1 MGKLSAQAEKVYN
14 LLKIRTCEQ
23 DNSGTYCIYPRK
35 EIAQDSGTNEKTVQR
50 ALNELEEKNY
60 ILRHAQRRQAQRI
73 YFVPS
78 NSENVPL
85 NFENVPSNS
94 ENVPSNSEN
103 VPSNSENVPSNYVQT
118 MQKRNAKSLFLLDI
132 KNITKAIHLLHSDGE
147 LFEIRLINGS
157 YNASGYFTSADTAIE
172 ALQNFRPE
180 WNARTKTART
190 SNIFITL
197 NPINLSCYSRKQ
209 HDCFVENAN
218 PTTKDNEITAL
229 HWLLIDLDPKRL
241 SGVSSSEEE
250 LTLAKKKSRE
260 IYDFLADRGFK
271 KPIRAMSGNGVH
283 LVYRFD
289 VPNTAENVAVFEN
302 ALKVLSEK
310 FSDEE
315 VEVDTTVFN
324 PARICK
330 LWGTIAQKG
339 ATTPERPHRKAY
351 IEPSTPFSI
360 DTNDFTLLQA
370 LAAEISENKPS
381 VPVQNTV
388 PEGKRGNFDLRQFIS
403 EHNIPVKSIDHSP
416 NGTVKYILE
425 HCLFDESHKG
435 KDAAILQKPDGSIGY
450 KCFHNSCAN
459 KHWKDVRL
467 LFEPDAY
474 NNKNT
479 EKSAKKGSKL
489 SVYDIDGTG
498 ILTIENLA
506 NYMKIKKY
514 KIWYNIIKHSI
525 EYAGFKGYSE
535 EHLPETAPTIIY
547 NELQTEFEKCSIDKI
562 ATMLLVI
569 ASNHRVNPIL
579 DMITSAKWDGKDRIE
594 EIYNIFGISK
604 EDKLS
609 REIIR
614 KWLMQAVCGLFN
626 DSKHP
631 FSLDLILVFKGKQG
645 IGKTRFFEHLAMLP
659 QYFGEGMCIDPRNKD
674 SIIQATSNWLC
685 ELGEIGSTL
694 KKDIDSVKA
703 MLTKANDEYRLPY
716 GRATLK
722 FPRMTSFVG
731 TVNDD
736 KFLIDQTGNRRFATV
751 PISDDVHIDYNTQ
764 IRTFNALQLW
774 AQVYR
779 MVQEE
784 IAKGATIASC
794 FRLDPEMKEELDSR
808 NEEYTKPMKA
818 EDEVIDILSRLNMD
832 RQKTSAGYSIT
843 DEYMTV
849 TEFMAQH
856 SELSKYTAEQV
867 GKVLTKLGYGKH
879 MRRVEA
885 KVLYMRLIPQKNYFV

>member
-1 MGKLSAQAEKVYN
+1 M
-14 LLKIRTCEQ
+14 
-23 DNSGTYCIYPRK
+23 
-35 EIAQDSGTNEKTVQR
+35 
-50 ALNELEEKNY
+50 
-60 ILRHAQRRQAQRI
+60 
-73 YFVPS
+73 
-78 NSENVPL
+78 
-85 NFENVPSNS
+85 
-94 ENVPSNSEN
+94 
-103 VPSNSENVPSNYVQT
+103 
-118 MQKRNAKSLFLLDI
+118 DI
-132 KNITKAIHLLHSDGE
+132 KNIVKAIKLLHSDGE
-147 LFEIRLINGS
+147 LFEIRLINSG
-157 YNASGYFTSADTAIE
+157 YNAIGYFTNADTAIK
-172 ALQNFRPE
+172 ALQDFRPE
-180 WNARTKTART
+180 WNARTKTAKAA
-190 SNIFITL
+190 NIFITL
-197 NPINLSCYSRKQ
+197 NPINMSCYSRKQ
-209 HDCFVENAN
+209 HDCFIENVQ

-229 HWLLIDLDPKRL
+229 HWLLIDLDPKRM

-250 LTLAKKKSRE
+250 LKLAKAKART
-260 IYDFLADRGFK
+260 IHDFLSDRGFK
-271 KPIRAMSGNGVH
+271 EPIRAMSGNGIH

-289 VPNTAENVAVFEN
+289 VPNTVENVAVFEN

-310 FSDEE
+310 FSDDE

-351 IEPSTPFSI
+351 IEPSVPSSV
-360 DTNDFTLLQA
+360 DVNDFTLLQA
-370 LAAEISENKPS
+370 LAAEFEENKPS
-381 VPVQNTV
+381 APVQDTMQT
-388 PEGKRGNFDLRQFIS
+388 EKKGKFDLQKFIS
-403 EHNIPVKSIDHSP
+403 DHNIPVKSVENTSG
-416 NGTVKYILE
+416 GTVKYILE

-435 KDAAILQKPDGSIGY
+435 KDAAIFQKPDGSLGY
-450 KCFHNSCAN
+450 KCFHNSCSD

-474 NNKNT
+474 DKKTDNNTKR
-479 EKSAKKGSKL
+479 EKKL
-489 SVYDIDGTG
+489 SVYDVDGTG
-498 ILTIENLA
+498 ILTIENLE
-506 NYMKIKKY
+506 NYLNMKKY
-514 KIWYNIIKHSI
+514 RIWYNIIKHSV
-525 EYAGFKGYSE
+525 EYSGFHGYSE

-569 ASNHRVNPIL
+569 ASGHKVNPIL
-579 DMITSAKWDGKDRIE
+579 DMIKSAKWDGKDRIE
-594 EIYNIFGISK
+594 EIYNIFGIGK

-609 REIIR
+609 REIIK

-626 DSKHP
+626 NGKHP

-659 QYFGEGMCIDPRNKD
+659 QYFGEGVCIDPRNKD
-674 SIIQATSNWLC
+674 SIIQATSNWIC

-694 KKDIDSVKA
+694 KKDMDSVKA

-716 GRATLK
+716 GRTTLK

-751 PISDDVHIDYNTQ
+751 PISDDIHIDYNTQ
-764 IRTFNALQLW
+764 IRPFNSLQLW

-779 MVQEE
+779 IVQEE

-794 FRLDPEMKEELDSR
+794 FRLDPEMKAELDSR

-818 EDEVIDILSRLNMD
+818 EDEVIDILAKLNIE
-832 RQKTSAGYSIT
+832 RQITSSNYTIT

-849 TEFMAQH
+849 TEFISQH
-856 SELSKYTAEQV
+856 TSLNKYTTEQV
-867 GKVLTKLGYGKH
+867 GKVLTKLGYGSQLKKSNGKTT
-879 MRRVEA
+879 RIKLLPKKE
-885 KVLYMRLIPQKNYFV
+885 YY

>member
-1 MGKLSAQAEKVYN
+1 MGKLSAQAEKIYN

-94 ENVPSNSEN
+94 ENVPL
-103 VPSNSENVPSNYVQT
+103 NYIQT

-157 YNASGYFTSADTAIE
+157 YNASGYFTSADTAIK

-474 NNKNT
+474 NKNT

>member
-1 MGKLSAQAEKVYN
+1 M
-14 LLKIRTCEQ
+14 
-23 DNSGTYCIYPRK
+23 
-35 EIAQDSGTNEKTVQR
+35 
-50 ALNELEEKNY
+50 
-60 ILRHAQRRQAQRI
+60 
-73 YFVPS
+73 
-78 NSENVPL
+78 
-85 NFENVPSNS
+85 
-94 ENVPSNSEN
+94 
-103 VPSNSENVPSNYVQT
+103 
-118 MQKRNAKSLFLLDI
+118 SLFTLDTN
-132 KNITKAIHLLHSDGE
+132 NITKAIQLLHSNGE
-147 LFEIRLINGS
+147 LFEIRLINGG
-157 YNASGYFTSADTAIE
+157 YNASGYFTNADTAIK
-172 ALQNFRPE
+172 ALQDFRPE
-180 WNARTKTART
+180 WNARTKAARAV
-190 SNIFITL
+190 NIFITL
-197 NPINLSCYSRKQ
+197 NPINMSCYSRKQ
-209 HDCFVENAN
+209 HDCFIENVQ

-229 HWLLIDLDPKRL
+229 HWLLIDLDPKRM

-250 LTLAKKKSRE
+250 LKLAKAKART
-260 IYDFLADRGFK
+260 IHDFLSDRGFK
-271 KPIRAMSGNGVH
+271 EPIRAMSGNGIH

-289 VPNTAENVAVFEN
+289 VPNTSENVSVFEN

-310 FSDEE
+310 FSDDE

-351 IEPSTPFSI
+351 IEPSVPSSV
-360 DTNDFTLLQA
+360 DVNDFTLLQA
-370 LAAEISENKPS
+370 LAAEFEENKPS
-381 VPVQNTV
+381 ALVQDTIQT
-388 PEGKRGNFDLRQFIS
+388 EKKGKFDLQKFIS
-403 EHNIPVKSIDHSP
+403 DHNIPVKSIENTP
-416 NGTVKYILE
+416 NGTVKYVLE

-435 KDAAILQKPDGSIGY
+435 KDAAIFQKPDGSLGY
-450 KCFHNSCAN
+450 KCFHNSCSD

-474 NNKNT
+474 DKKT
-479 EKSAKKGSKL
+479 DKDTKREKKL
-489 SVYDIDGTG
+489 SVYDVDGTG

-506 NYMKIKKY
+506 NYLNMKKY
-514 KIWYNIIKHSI
+514 RIWYNIIKHSV
-525 EYAGFKGYSE
+525 EYSGFHGYSE

-569 ASNHRVNPIL
+569 ASGHKVNPIL
-579 DMITSAKWDGKDRIE
+579 DMIKSAKWDGKDRIE
-594 EIYNIFGISK
+594 EIYNIFGIGK

-609 REIIR
+609 REIIK

-626 DSKHP
+626 NGKHP

-659 QYFGEGMCIDPRNKD
+659 QYFGEGVCIDPRNKD
-674 SIIQATSNWLC
+674 SIIQATSNWIC

-694 KKDIDSVKA
+694 KKDMDSVKA

-716 GRATLK
+716 GRTTLK

-764 IRTFNALQLW
+764 IRPFNSLQLW

-779 MVQEE
+779 IVQEE
-784 IAKGATIASC
+784 IAKGETIASC

-832 RQKTSAGYSIT
+832 RQNPLISYKIT

-849 TEFMAQH
+849 TEFMTQH
-856 SELSKYTAEQV
+856 YELAKYTAEQIS
-867 GKVLTKLGYGKH
+867 KVLGKLGYKTIKKKINGKVIR
-879 MRRVEA
+879 MKLLPKRE
-885 KVLYMRLIPQKNYFV
+885 

>member
-1 MGKLSAQAEKVYN
+1 M
-14 LLKIRTCEQ
+14 
-23 DNSGTYCIYPRK
+23 
-35 EIAQDSGTNEKTVQR
+35 
-50 ALNELEEKNY
+50 
-60 ILRHAQRRQAQRI
+60 
-73 YFVPS
+73 
-78 NSENVPL
+78 
-85 NFENVPSNS
+85 
-94 ENVPSNSEN
+94 
-103 VPSNSENVPSNYVQT
+103 
-118 MQKRNAKSLFLLDI
+118 SLFTLDNN
-132 KNITKAIHLLHSDGE
+132 NITKAIQLLHPNGE
-147 LFEIRLINGS
+147 LFEIRLINGG
-157 YNASGYFTSADTAIE
+157 YNASGYFTSADTAIK
-172 ALQNFRPE
+172 ALQDFHPE
-180 WNARTKTART
+180 WNARTKTARAA
-190 SNIFITL
+190 NIFITL
-197 NPINLSCYSRKQ
+197 NPINISCYSRKQ
-209 HDCFVENAN
+209 HDCFIENAQ

-250 LTLAKKKSRE
+250 LELAKKKARV
-260 IYDFLADRGFK
+260 IHDFLSDRGFK
-271 KPIRAMSGNGVH
+271 EPIRAMSGNGIH

-289 VPNTAENVAVFEN
+289 VPNIAENVAVFEN
-302 ALKVLSEK
+302 ALKVLSQK
-310 FSDEE
+310 FSDDE

-351 IEPSTPFSI
+351 IEPSVPSSV
-360 DTNDFTLLQA
+360 DVNDFTLLQA
-370 LAAEISENKPS
+370 LAAEFEENKPS
-381 VPVQNTV
+381 VPVQNTIQT
-388 PEGKRGNFDLRQFIS
+388 EKKEKFDLQKFIS
-403 EHNIPVKSIDHSP
+403 NHNIPIKSIENTP

-435 KDAAILQKPDGSIGY
+435 KDAAIFEKTDGSLGY
-450 KCFHNSCAN
+450 KCFHNSCSD

-474 NNKNT
+474 DKKTDKNT
-479 EKSAKKGSKL
+479 KREKKL

-506 NYMKIKKY
+506 NYLNMKKY
-514 KIWYNIIKHSI
+514 RIWYNIIKHSV
-525 EYAGFKGYSE
+525 EYSGFHGYSE

-569 ASNHRVNPIL
+569 ASGHKVNPIL
-579 DMITSAKWDGKDRIE
+579 DMIKSAKWDGKDRIE
-594 EIYNIFGISK
+594 EIYNIFGVGK

-609 REIIR
+609 REIIK

-626 DSKHP
+626 NGKHP

-645 IGKTRFFEHLAMLP
+645 IGKTRFFERLAMLP
-659 QYFGEGMCIDPRNKD
+659 QYFGEGVCIDPRNKD
-674 SIIQATSNWLC
+674 SIIQATSNWIC

-694 KKDIDSVKA
+694 KKDMDSVKA

-716 GRATLK
+716 GRTTLK

-751 PISDDVHIDYNTQ
+751 PISDDIHIDYNTQ
-764 IRTFNALQLW
+764 IRPFNSLQLW
-774 AQVYR
+774 VQVYR
-779 MVQEE
+779 IVQEE

-794 FRLDPEMKEELDSR
+794 FRLDPEMKAELDSR

-818 EDEVIDILSRLNMD
+818 EDEVIDILAKLNIE
-832 RQKTSAGYSIT
+832 RQITSSNYTIT

-849 TEFMAQH
+849 TEFISQH
-856 SELSKYTAEQV
+856 TSLNKYTTEQV
-867 GKVLTKLGYGKH
+867 GKVLTKLGYGSQLKKSNGKTTRIKLLPKKEYH
-879 MRRVEA
+879 
-885 KVLYMRLIPQKNYFV
+885 

>member
-1 MGKLSAQAEKVYN
+1 M
-14 LLKIRTCEQ
+14 
-23 DNSGTYCIYPRK
+23 
-35 EIAQDSGTNEKTVQR
+35 
-50 ALNELEEKNY
+50 
-60 ILRHAQRRQAQRI
+60 
-73 YFVPS
+73 
-78 NSENVPL
+78 
-85 NFENVPSNS
+85 
-94 ENVPSNSEN
+94 
-103 VPSNSENVPSNYVQT
+103 
-118 MQKRNAKSLFLLDI
+118 SLFTLDNN
-132 KNITKAIHLLHSDGE
+132 NITKAIQLLHPNGE
-147 LFEIRLINGS
+147 LFEIRLINGG
-157 YNASGYFTSADTAIE
+157 YNASGYFTSADTAIK
-172 ALQNFRPE
+172 ALQDFHPE
-180 WNARTKTART
+180 WNARTKTARAA
-190 SNIFITL
+190 NIFITL
-197 NPINLSCYSRKQ
+197 NPINISCYSRKQ
-209 HDCFVENAN
+209 HDCFIENAQ

-250 LTLAKKKSRE
+250 LELAKKKARV
-260 IYDFLADRGFK
+260 IHDFLSDRGFK
-271 KPIRAMSGNGVH
+271 EPIRAMSGNGIH

-289 VPNTAENVAVFEN
+289 VPNIAENVAVFEN
-302 ALKVLSEK
+302 ALKVLSQK
-310 FSDEE
+310 FSDDE

-351 IEPSTPFSI
+351 IEPSVPSSV
-360 DTNDFTLLQA
+360 DVNDFTLLQA
-370 LAAEISENKPS
+370 LAAEFEENKPS
-381 VPVQNTV
+381 VPVQNTIQT
-388 PEGKRGNFDLRQFIS
+388 EKKEKFDLQKFIS
-403 EHNIPVKSIDHSP
+403 NHNIPIKSIENTP

-435 KDAAILQKPDGSIGY
+435 KDAAIFEKTDGSLGY
-450 KCFHNSCAN
+450 KCFHNSCSD

-474 NNKNT
+474 DKKTDKNT
-479 EKSAKKGSKL
+479 KREKKL

-506 NYMKIKKY
+506 NYLNMKKY
-514 KIWYNIIKHSI
+514 RIWYNIIKHSV
-525 EYAGFKGYSE
+525 EYSGFHGYSE

-569 ASNHRVNPIL
+569 ASGHKVNPIL
-579 DMITSAKWDGKDRIE
+579 DMIKSAKWDGKDRIE
-594 EIYNIFGISK
+594 EIYNIFGVGK

-609 REIIR
+609 REIIK

-626 DSKHP
+626 NGKHP

-659 QYFGEGMCIDPRNKD
+659 QYFGEGVCIDPRNKD
-674 SIIQATSNWLC
+674 SIIQATSNWIC

-694 KKDIDSVKA
+694 KKDMDSVKA

-716 GRATLK
+716 GRTTLK

-751 PISDDVHIDYNTQ
+751 PISDDIHIDYNTQ
-764 IRTFNALQLW
+764 IRPFNSLQLW
-774 AQVYR
+774 VQVYR
-779 MVQEE
+779 IVQEE

-794 FRLDPEMKEELDSR
+794 FRLDPEMKAKLDSR

-818 EDEVIDILSRLNMD
+818 EDEVIDILARLNIE
-832 RQKTSAGYSIT
+832 RQITSSNYTIT

-849 TEFMAQH
+849 TEFISQH
-856 SELSKYTAEQV
+856 TSLNKYTTEQV
-867 GKVLTKLGYGKH
+867 GKVLTKLGYGSQLKKSNGKTTRIKLLPKKEYH
-879 MRRVEA
+879 
-885 KVLYMRLIPQKNYFV
+885 

>member
-1 MGKLSAQAEKVYN
+1 M
-14 LLKIRTCEQ
+14 
-23 DNSGTYCIYPRK
+23 
-35 EIAQDSGTNEKTVQR
+35 
-50 ALNELEEKNY
+50 
-60 ILRHAQRRQAQRI
+60 
-73 YFVPS
+73 
-78 NSENVPL
+78 
-85 NFENVPSNS
+85 
-94 ENVPSNSEN
+94 
-103 VPSNSENVPSNYVQT
+103 
-118 MQKRNAKSLFLLDI
+118 DI
-132 KNITKAIHLLHSDGE
+132 KNIVKAIKLLHSDGE
-147 LFEIRLINGS
+147 LFEIRLINSG
-157 YNASGYFTSADTAIE
+157 YNASGYFTNADTAIK
-172 ALQNFRPE
+172 ALQDFRPE
-180 WNARTKTART
+180 WNARTKTAKAA
-190 SNIFITL
+190 NIFITL
-197 NPINLSCYSRKQ
+197 NPINMSCYSRKQ
-209 HDCFVENAN
+209 HDCFIENVQ

-229 HWLLIDLDPKRL
+229 HWLLIDLDPKRM

-250 LTLAKKKSRE
+250 LKLAKAKART
-260 IYDFLADRGFK
+260 IHDFLSDRGFK
-271 KPIRAMSGNGVH
+271 EPIRAMSGNGIH

-289 VPNTAENVAVFEN
+289 VPNTVENVAVFEN

-310 FSDEE
+310 FSDDE

-351 IEPSTPFSI
+351 IEPSVPSSV
-360 DTNDFTLLQA
+360 DVNDFTLLQA
-370 LAAEISENKPS
+370 LAAEFEGNKPS
-381 VPVQNTV
+381 APVQDIIQT
-388 PEGKRGNFDLRQFIS
+388 EKKGKFDLQKFIS
-403 EHNIPVKSIDHSP
+403 DHNIPVKSVENTPD
-416 NGTVKYILE
+416 GTVKYILE

-435 KDAAILQKPDGSIGY
+435 KDAAIFKKPDGSLGY
-450 KCFHNSCAN
+450 KCFHNSCSD

-474 NNKNT
+474 DKKTDNNTKR
-479 EKSAKKGSKL
+479 EKKL

-506 NYMKIKKY
+506 NYLNMKKY
-514 KIWYNIIKHSI
+514 RIWYNIIKHSV
-525 EYAGFKGYSE
+525 EYSGFHGYSE

-569 ASNHRVNPIL
+569 ASGHKVNPIL
-579 DMITSAKWDGKDRIE
+579 DMIKSAKWDGKDRIE
-594 EIYNIFGISK
+594 EIYNIFGIGK

-609 REIIR
+609 REIIK

-626 DSKHP
+626 DNKHP

-659 QYFGEGMCIDPRNKD
+659 QYFGEGVCIDPRNKD
-674 SIIQATSNWLC
+674 SIIQATSNWIC

-694 KKDIDSVKA
+694 KKDMDSVKA

-716 GRATLK
+716 GRTTLK

-751 PISDDVHIDYNTQ
+751 PISDDIHIDYNTQ
-764 IRTFNALQLW
+764 IRPFNSLQLW

-779 MVQEE
+779 IVQEE

-794 FRLDPEMKEELDSR
+794 FRLDPEMKAELDSR

-818 EDEVIDILSRLNMD
+818 EDEVIDILARLNIE
-832 RQKTSAGYSIT
+832 RQITSSNYTIT

-849 TEFMAQH
+849 TEFISQH
-856 SELSKYTAEQV
+856 TSLNKYTTEQV
-867 GKVLTKLGYGKH
+867 GKVLTKLGYGSQLKKSNGKTT
-879 MRRVEA
+879 RIKLLPKKE
-885 KVLYMRLIPQKNYFV
+885 YY

>member
-1 MGKLSAQAEKVYN
+1 M
-14 LLKIRTCEQ
+14 Q
-23 DNSGTYCIYPRK
+23 D
-35 EIAQDSGTNEKTVQR
+35 
-50 ALNELEEKNY
+50 
-60 ILRHAQRRQAQRI
+60 
-73 YFVPS
+73 
-78 NSENVPL
+78 
-85 NFENVPSNS
+85 
-94 ENVPSNSEN
+94 
-103 VPSNSENVPSNYVQT
+103 
-118 MQKRNAKSLFLLDI
+118 
-132 KNITKAIHLLHSDGE
+132 
-147 LFEIRLINGS
+147 
-157 YNASGYFTSADTAIE
+157 
-172 ALQNFRPE
+172 FRPE
-180 WNARTKTART
+180 WNARTKTARAA
-190 SNIFITL
+190 NIFITL
-197 NPINLSCYSRKQ
+197 NPINMSCYSRKQ
-209 HDCFVENAN
+209 HDCFIENAQ

-250 LTLAKKKSRE
+250 LKLAKKKART
-260 IYDFLADRGFK
+260 IHDFLLARGFK
-271 KPIRAMSGNGVH
+271 EPIRAMSGNGIH

-289 VPNTAENVAVFEN
+289 VPNTAENVSVFEN
-302 ALKVLSEK
+302 ALKILSEK

-351 IEPSTPFSI
+351 IEPSVPSSV
-360 DTNDFTLLQA
+360 DVNDFTLLQA
-370 LAAEISENKPS
+370 LAAEFEENKPS
-381 VPVQNTV
+381 APVQDTIQT
-388 PEGKRGNFDLRQFIS
+388 EKKGKFDLQKFIS
-403 EHNIPVKSIDHSP
+403 DHNILVKSIENTP
-416 NGTVKYILE
+416 NGTVKYVLE

-435 KDAAILQKPDGSIGY
+435 KDAAIFQKSDGSLGY
-450 KCFHNSCAN
+450 KCFHNSCSN

-474 NNKNT
+474 DKETDNNTKR
-479 EKSAKKGSKL
+479 EKKL

-506 NYMKIKKY
+506 NYLNMKKY
-514 KIWYNIIKHSI
+514 RIWYNIIKHSV
-525 EYAGFKGYSE
+525 EYSGFHGYSE

-569 ASNHRVNPIL
+569 ASGHKVNPIL
-579 DMITSAKWDGKDRIE
+579 DMIKSAKWDGKDRIE
-594 EIYNIFGISK
+594 EIYNIFGIGK

-609 REIIR
+609 REIIK

-626 DSKHP
+626 NGKHP

-659 QYFGEGMCIDPRNKD
+659 QYFGEGVCIDPRNKD
-674 SIIQATSNWLC
+674 SIIQATSNWIC

-694 KKDIDSVKA
+694 KKDMDSVKA

-716 GRATLK
+716 GRTTLK

-764 IRTFNALQLW
+764 IRPFNSLQLW

-779 MVQEE
+779 IVQEE

-794 FRLDPEMKEELDSR
+794 FRLDPEMKAELDSR

-818 EDEVIDILSRLNMD
+818 EDEVIDILAKLNIE
-832 RQKTSAGYSIT
+832 RQITSSNYTIT

-849 TEFMAQH
+849 TEFISQH
-856 SELSKYTAEQV
+856 TSLNKYTTEQV
-867 GKVLTKLGYGKH
+867 GKVLTKLGYGSQLKKSNGKTTRIKLLPKKEYH
-879 MRRVEA
+879 
-885 KVLYMRLIPQKNYFV
+885 

>member
-1 MGKLSAQAEKVYN
+1 M
-14 LLKIRTCEQ
+14 
-23 DNSGTYCIYPRK
+23 
-35 EIAQDSGTNEKTVQR
+35 
-50 ALNELEEKNY
+50 
-60 ILRHAQRRQAQRI
+60 
-73 YFVPS
+73 
-78 NSENVPL
+78 
-85 NFENVPSNS
+85 
-94 ENVPSNSEN
+94 
-103 VPSNSENVPSNYVQT
+103 
-118 MQKRNAKSLFLLDI
+118 SLFTLDTN
-132 KNITKAIHLLHSDGE
+132 NITKAIQLLHSDDE
-147 LFEIRLINGS
+147 LFEIRLINGG
-157 YNASGYFTSADTAIE
+157 YNASGYFTNADTAIK
-172 ALQNFRPE
+172 ALQDFRPE
-180 WNARTKTART
+180 WNARTKAARAV
-190 SNIFITL
+190 NIFITL
-197 NPINLSCYSRKQ
+197 NPINMSCYSRKQ
-209 HDCFVENAN
+209 HDCFIENVQ

-229 HWLLIDLDPKRL
+229 HWLLIDLDPKRM

-250 LTLAKKKSRE
+250 LKLAKAKART
-260 IYDFLADRGFK
+260 IHDFLSDRGFK
-271 KPIRAMSGNGVH
+271 EPIRAMSGNGIH

-351 IEPSTPFSI
+351 IEPSVPSSI
-360 DTNDFTLLQA
+360 DINDFTLLQA
-370 LAAEISENKPS
+370 LTTEFEENKPS
-381 VPVQNTV
+381 APVQNTMQT
-388 PEGKRGNFDLRQFIS
+388 EKKGKFDLQKFIS
-403 EHNIPVKSIDHSP
+403 DHNIPVKSIENTP

-435 KDAAILQKPDGSIGY
+435 KDAAIFKKPDGSLGY
-450 KCFHNSCAN
+450 KCFHNSCSN

-474 NNKNT
+474 DKKADNNTKR
-479 EKSAKKGSKL
+479 EKKL

-506 NYMKIKKY
+506 NYLNMKKY
-514 KIWYNIIKHSI
+514 RIWYNIIKHSI
-525 EYAGFKGYSE
+525 EYSGFHGYSE

-569 ASNHRVNPIL
+569 ASGHKVNPIL
-579 DMITSAKWDGKDRIE
+579 DMIKSAKWDGKDRIE

-609 REIIR
+609 REIIK

-626 DSKHP
+626 NGKHP

-659 QYFGEGMCIDPRNKD
+659 QYFGEGVCIDPRNKD
-674 SIIQATSNWLC
+674 SIIQATSNWIC

-694 KKDIDSVKA
+694 KKDMDSVKA

-716 GRATLK
+716 GRTTLK

-764 IRTFNALQLW
+764 IRPFNSLQLW

-779 MVQEE
+779 IVQEE
-784 IAKGATIASC
+784 IAKGETIASC

-832 RQKTSAGYSIT
+832 RQNPLMSYKIT

-849 TEFMAQH
+849 TEFMTQH
-856 SELSKYTAEQV
+856 YELAKYTAEQIS
-867 GKVLTKLGYGKH
+867 KVLGKLGYKTIKKKINGKVIR
-879 MRRVEA
+879 MKLLPKRE
-885 KVLYMRLIPQKNYFV
+885 

>member
-1 MGKLSAQAEKVYN
+1 M
-14 LLKIRTCEQ
+14 
-23 DNSGTYCIYPRK
+23 
-35 EIAQDSGTNEKTVQR
+35 
-50 ALNELEEKNY
+50 
-60 ILRHAQRRQAQRI
+60 
-73 YFVPS
+73 
-78 NSENVPL
+78 
-85 NFENVPSNS
+85 
-94 ENVPSNSEN
+94 
-103 VPSNSENVPSNYVQT
+103 
-118 MQKRNAKSLFLLDI
+118 SLFTLDNN
-132 KNITKAIHLLHSDGE
+132 NITKAIQLLHPNGE
-147 LFEIRLINGS
+147 LFEIRLINGG
-157 YNASGYFTSADTAIE
+157 YNASGYFTSADTAIK
-172 ALQNFRPE
+172 ALQDFHPE
-180 WNARTKTART
+180 WNARTKTARAA
-190 SNIFITL
+190 NIFITL
-197 NPINLSCYSRKQ
+197 NPINISCYSRKQ
-209 HDCFVENAN
+209 HDCFIENAQ

-250 LTLAKKKSRE
+250 LELAKKKARV
-260 IYDFLADRGFK
+260 IHDFLSDRGFK
-271 KPIRAMSGNGVH
+271 EPIRAMSGNGIH

-351 IEPSTPFSI
+351 IEPSVPSSV
-360 DTNDFTLLQA
+360 DVNDFTLLQA
-370 LAAEISENKPS
+370 LAAEFEENKPS
-381 VPVQNTV
+381 VPVQNTIQT
-388 PEGKRGNFDLRQFIS
+388 EKKEKFDLQKFIS
-403 EHNIPVKSIDHSP
+403 NHNIPIKSIENTP

-435 KDAAILQKPDGSIGY
+435 KDAAIFQKTDGSLGY
-450 KCFHNSCAN
+450 KCFHNSCSD

-474 NNKNT
+474 DKKTDKNT
-479 EKSAKKGSKL
+479 KREKKL

-506 NYMKIKKY
+506 NYLNMKKY
-514 KIWYNIIKHSI
+514 RIWYNIIKHSV
-525 EYAGFKGYSE
+525 EYSGFHGYSE

-569 ASNHRVNPIL
+569 ASGHKVNPIL
-579 DMITSAKWDGKDRIE
+579 DMIKSAKWDGKDRIE
-594 EIYNIFGISK
+594 EIYNIFGVGK

-609 REIIR
+609 REIIK

-626 DSKHP
+626 NGKHP

-659 QYFGEGMCIDPRNKD
+659 QYFGEGVCIDPRNKD
-674 SIIQATSNWLC
+674 SIIQATSNWIC

-694 KKDIDSVKA
+694 KKDMDSVKA

-716 GRATLK
+716 GRTTLK

-751 PISDDVHIDYNTQ
+751 PISDDIHIDYNTQ
-764 IRTFNALQLW
+764 IRPFNSLQLW
-774 AQVYR
+774 VQVYR
-779 MVQEE
+779 IVQEE

-794 FRLDPEMKEELDSR
+794 FRLDPEMKAKLDSR

-818 EDEVIDILSRLNMD
+818 EDEVIDILARLNIE
-832 RQKTSAGYSIT
+832 RQITSSNYTIT

-849 TEFMAQH
+849 TEFISQH
-856 SELSKYTAEQV
+856 TSLNKYTTEQV
-867 GKVLTKLGYGKH
+867 GKVLTKLGYGSQLKKSNGKTTRIKLLPKKEYH
-879 MRRVEA
+879 
-885 KVLYMRLIPQKNYFV
+885 